1 MQKYISV
8 GYQLVGDVSCSKKY
22 TEIPVS
28 ENIQLSRDNVRSLTA
43 KHFGVELDEVY
54 TMGHTIRYIN
64 TLPNLTPC
72 TIFVIP
78 NDNIGSM
85 VVTYQGKVDS
95 FGLTDW
101 AQYNRLPFVNFIPK
115 KKRDLHKVISRP
127 VAPFLVI
134 VEGVNHK
141 TLPSIDM
148 YNPKLPGNILTKS
161 KHSMYSDNWLK
172 EFEPVMDNWIKTV
185 NANVIFDSR
194 QYKE

>member
-8 GYQLVGDVSCSKKY
+8 GYQLLSDVSCSRNY
-22 TEIPVS
+22 VEIPVS
-28 ENIQLSRDNVRSLTA
+28 ENIQLSTDSVHSLTA
-43 KHFGVELDEVY
+43 KHFGVELNEVY
-54 TMGHTIRYIN
+54 TMGHIIRYVD
-64 TLPNLTPC
+64 TLPNPTPC

-78 NDNIGSM
+78 NNSVGSM

-95 FGLTDW
+95 FGFTDW
-101 AQYNRLPFVNFIPK
+101 AQYTRLPFVNFIPK
-115 KKRDLHKVISRP
+115 KKRDLHIVRSRP

-134 VEGVNHK
+134 VEGLSHK
-141 TLPSIDM
+141 TLPLIDM
-148 YNPKLPGNILTKS
+148 YNPKLPGDILAKF